1 MKNNEFVKVIDD
13 FLPEE
18 ELKELQDVMMGPNFP
33 WFYNNSVAFRKVL
46 NDPFEYYF
54 THSFFEDVLQSR
66 HNHIIE
72 RIILSKFKWFS
83 LKRIKGNL
91 YPATNKKVTY
101 EFHTDYKFKHK
112 GLILSLNTCN
122 GGTILSDGK
131 VIKSVANRA
140 LFFDPSKKHTCT
152 NCTDT
157 KGRFNININYV

>member
-1 MKNNEFVKVIDD
+1 MKIIDN

-18 ELKELQDVMMGPNFP
+18 ELKELQDLMMGPNFP
-33 WFYNNSVAFRKVL
+33 WFYNDSVAFNKVL
-46 NDPFEYYF
+46 KDPFEYYF
-54 THSFFEDVLQSR
+54 THNFFTNVLQSTY
-66 HNHIIE
+66 NHIIE

-83 LKRIKGNL
+83 IKRIKGNL

-101 EFHTDYKFKHK
+101 EYHADYKFKHK
-112 GLILSLNTCN
+112 GLVFSLNTCN
-122 GGTILSDGK
+122 GGTILSNGK

-140 LFFDPSKKHTCT
+140 LFFDPSKTHSAT